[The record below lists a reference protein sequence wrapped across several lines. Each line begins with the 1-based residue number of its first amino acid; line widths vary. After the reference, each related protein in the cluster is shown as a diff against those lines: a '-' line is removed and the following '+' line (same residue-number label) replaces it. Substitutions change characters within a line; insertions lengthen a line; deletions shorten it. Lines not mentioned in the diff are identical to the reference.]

1 MDRAVR
7 CVGILVRRARRRTS
21 ILAFESTAGTQPRR
35 DASTP
40 GAAVITTA
48 ATAATPTETT
58 KPQASGRRGGI
69 TTWGCAPNPR
79 RTLAGTASSTRGY
92 APNPRQ
98 ALAGAPCPAPC
109 LPGPPCGPGD
119 DHQVPVVP
127 LPDGVVRRSHLWN
140 AVQAG
145 CIATRRSR
153 THNRCNRS
161 NANWDYQAPS
171 KWPVRRH
178 YHLGLRPK
186 PPADASGDGF
196 INSGLRPKPPASTSG
211 GPYAPRRACRARRA
225 GLATTTRCPSSPFLT
240 ALFVAHICGTQSR
253 RDASPPGAAV
263 ITTAA
268 TAATPTGTTKPQ
280 ASGRRGA
287 RLARREEGRGRTRP

>member
-48 ATAATPTETT
+48 ATAATPTGTT

-79 RTLAGTASSTRGY
+79 WTLAGTASSTRGC

-98 ALAGAPCPAPC
+98 ALAGAPMPRAVLAGPAVRAWRRP
-109 LPGPPCGPGD
+109 PGARRP
-119 DHQVPVVP
+119 P

-153 THNRCNRS
+153 NHNRRNRS

-171 KWPVRRH
+171 KWPARRH
-178 YHLGLRPK
+178 YHLGLTTASWGCAPNPRQALAGAPM
-186 PPADASGDGF
+186 PRAVLAGPAVRAW
-196 INSGLRPKPPASTSG
+196 
-211 GPYAPRRACRARRA
+211 RR
-225 GLATTTRCPSSPFLT
+225 
-240 ALFVAHICGTQSR
+240 
-253 RDASPPGAAV
+253 PPGA
-263 ITTAA
+263 
-268 TAATPTGTTKPQ
+268 
-280 ASGRRGA
+280 RR
-287 RLARREEGRGRTRP
+287 PPS